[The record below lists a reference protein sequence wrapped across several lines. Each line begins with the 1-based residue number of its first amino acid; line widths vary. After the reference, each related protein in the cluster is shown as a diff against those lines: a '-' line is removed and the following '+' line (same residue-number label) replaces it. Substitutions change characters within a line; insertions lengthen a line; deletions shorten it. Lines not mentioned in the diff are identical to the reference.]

1 MKRKYVDRPK
11 GYKVDISF
19 SDEEKKKFL
28 EFVAKTGK
36 SKGAW
41 VRIVVLKAMKPK
53 SGLPPRG
60 VRPCRASGSSR
71 YRRFH
76 CHPFQTAGTG
86 EARRKNR
93 RTLNLPAR
101 RDFVEQGLRSKPS
114 K

>member
-41 VRIVVLKAMKPK
+41 VRIVVLKVTETEERLAVLAE
-53 SGLPPRG
+53 SG
-60 VRPCRASGSSR
+60 RARAPGSSR
-71 YRRFH
+71 YCRSASFPR
-76 CHPFQTAGTG
+76 PLQTAGT
-86 EARRKNR
+86 E
-93 RTLNLPAR
+93 
-101 RDFVEQGLRSKPS
+101 RSLGGKT
-114 K
+114 

>member
-41 VRIVVLKAMKPK
+41 VRIVVLKAMETEERLAALAE
-53 SGLPPRG
+53 SGR
-60 VRPCRASGSSR
+60 V
-71 YRRFH
+71 
-76 CHPFQTAGTG
+76 
-86 EARRKNR
+86 
-93 RTLNLPAR
+93 
-101 RDFVEQGLRSKPS
+101 
-114 K
+114 